1 MLKVSQIEHIKELW
15 SNGSSIAAIKE
26 IMEIDRKTIMKYI
39 EMEDFSKG
47 VEFYAQEVRL
57 SKLDP
62 YKPLIDQL
70 LEKERGYSKKQRFTA
85 KRMHE
90 YLVKEHG
97 AKELAHSY
105 ILVRRYMKDWKNR
118 RIRTNSEPGTLKLLW
133 HPGEAQ
139 VDFGQADFIEPD
151 GRYSRQHY
159 LTISFPH
166 SNKGIYEILP
176 GENGECVCQG
186 LLDFFLFIGGV
197 PKIIVFDNATGIAK
211 RWANIIQQ
219 SELFTRFRLHYKF
232 VARFTNVASGWE
244 KGNVENK
251 VGTLRRNLLVPPLQL
266 SYPLEDFN
274 KNVMIPQSFGFRSS
288 EDHYEKAGTID
299 ELYQLDEQA
308 LLPLPSTPF
317 HVARIDTMK
326 CDGTGRFRLDEK
338 HHYILGP
345 LHAGETILVSRGA
358 WEISVYTYGGEFI
371 KTFPRAY
378 GGEHTITY
386 DIEALL
392 AATVYKPNA
401 WLNSPVR
408 DAMGEGPFKK
418 YLDTIEGAERR
429 RTLYMLNECTGRFG
443 FGAASVAA
451 NALAAK
457 GKIPT
462 KEDLF
467 TYCNRLETFPLGMS
481 ENATN
486 VNLDVYDKLLS
497 ISRESIV

>member
-1 MLKVSQIEHIKELW
+1 MLKVSQIENIKDLW
-15 SNGSSIAAIKE
+15 CNGSSIAAIKE
-26 IMEIDRKTIMKYI
+26 ITKVDRKTIKKYI
-39 EMEDFSKG
+39 EMEDFSKDI
-47 VEFYAQEVRL
+47 ESYAKEASP

-62 YKPLIDQL
+62 YKPMIDQL
-70 LEKERGYSKKQRFTA
+70 LEKEREYSQKQRFTA
-85 KRMHE
+85 TRMHE
-90 YLVKEHG
+90 YLVKEYG
-97 AKELAHSY
+97 ATELEHSY
-105 ILVRRYMKDWKNR
+105 ILVRRYMKEWKNR
-118 RIRTNSEPGTLKLLW
+118 RIRNNSGPGTLKLVW

-139 VDFGQADFIEPD
+139 ADFGQADFIEPD
-151 GRYSRQHY
+151 GSYSRQHY

-197 PKIIVFDNATGIAK
+197 PRIIVFDNATGIAK

-219 SELFTRFRLHYKF
+219 SELFTRFRLHHKF
-232 VARFTNVASGWE
+232 VARFANVASGWE

-251 VGTLRRNLLVPPLQL
+251 VGTLRRNLLVPPLRL
-266 SYPLEDFN
+266 SYPLQDFN

-288 EDHYEKAGTID
+288 DGHYEKAGTIG
-299 ELYQLDEQA
+299 ELYRLDERA
-308 LLPLPSTPF
+308 LQPLPSAPF
-317 HVARIDTMK
+317 HVARIDSMK
-326 CDGTGRFRLDEK
+326 CDGTGKLKLDEK

-345 LHAGETILVSRGA
+345 LHAGETILVSKGA
-358 WEISVYTYGGEFI
+358 WEIRVHTYGGEYI

-378 GGEHTITY
+378 GGENTITY

-392 AATVYKPNA
+392 SATVYKPNA

-408 DAMGEGPFKK
+408 DAMGEGPFKS

-429 RTLYMLNECTGRFG
+429 RNLYMLNECTGRFG

-451 NALAAK
+451 NALAAN
-457 GKIPT
+457 GRIPT

-467 TYCNRLETFPLGMS
+467 IYCNRLETFPLGVS
-481 ENATN
+481 DNSTN
-486 VNLDVYDKLLS
+486 VNLNVYDELLS
-497 ISRESIV
+497 ISREGIV